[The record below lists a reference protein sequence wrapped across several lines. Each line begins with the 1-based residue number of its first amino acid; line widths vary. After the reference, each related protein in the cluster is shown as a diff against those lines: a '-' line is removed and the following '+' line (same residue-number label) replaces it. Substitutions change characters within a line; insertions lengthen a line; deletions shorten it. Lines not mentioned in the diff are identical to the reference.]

1 MSGHFLNANQEFP
14 GSMKDETG
22 HFSCLEIA
30 AWKLHL
36 FPDRECPAIW
46 QRAAACNFVQT
57 FFWRMTF
64 KESA

>member
-1 MSGHFLNANQEFP
+1 
-14 GSMKDETG
+14 MKDETG